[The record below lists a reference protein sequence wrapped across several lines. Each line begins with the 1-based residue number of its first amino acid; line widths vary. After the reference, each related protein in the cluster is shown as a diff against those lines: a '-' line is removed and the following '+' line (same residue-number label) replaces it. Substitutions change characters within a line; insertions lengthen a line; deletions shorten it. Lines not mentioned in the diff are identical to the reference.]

1 MKELVIHN
9 IIKLIESNPST
20 IKTKE
25 ILEYRWESVN
35 NTNENKRMISIT
47 FDIFT
52 CELTLASLNEN
63 NQLEKK
69 SFNDLDYDI
78 ILNIYNHLIIQN
90 YINKIINYF

>member
-1 MKELVIHN
+1 MKELVILN
-9 IIKLIESNPST
+9 IIKLIENNQST

-25 ILEYRWESVN
+25 SLEYRWESVN